1 MLCPINLKH
10 SNMPVSQKYH
20 ILPERKHDSEYHE
33 KGEILE
39 GQVEAQLEGTLAN
52 VTMTL
57 AL

>member
-39 GQVEAQLEGTLAN
+39 GQVLEGTLALAN
-52 VTMTL
+52 MTMTL

>member
-1 MLCPINLKH
+1 VPNELEALEH
-10 SNMPVSQKYH
+10 ATQKYH

-39 GQVEAQLEGTLAN
+39 GQVEAQLEGTLRLAN